1 VEVMYSAEVLS
12 QLRSL
17 NYLGSEIRSLPP
29 ESPGATLLRK
39 QMEDLRARLPN
50 SILSYHDRLAA
61 RGQASVAKVSGES
74 CSACHLKLPRGLF
87 CELAIPGRF
96 GVCTNCGV
104 FLWAGEQPVEPV
116 PAPVQKRARKLAA
129 KKTVSRQ
136 AKVARV

>member
-1 VEVMYSAEVLS
+1 MEGMYSAEVLS

-17 NYLGSEIRSLPP
+17 NYLGQEIRSLPP

-39 QMEDLRARLPN
+39 QIEDLRARLPN

-61 RGQASVAKVSGES
+61 RSQASVAKVSGES
-74 CSACHLKLPRGLF
+74 CGACHLKLPRGLF

-104 FLWAGEQPVEPV
+104 FLWAGELPVEPA
-116 PAPVQKRARKLAA
+116 PAPIRKLARKPAA
-129 KKTVSRQ
+129 KQKESRQ
-136 AKVARV
+136 TQVARV